1 VAQLRAHHH
10 TSQTTEGPE
19 AEAKR
24 FSGLDL
30 INGVVRDNLAAGV
43 VEPAISKIK
52 SLRCDAEPLSKPLSK
67 PPSKPLSSHLQD
79 QVPPV
84 RVPPRSVAWASQS
97 PLSVREPL
105 LLPSSDPPLTCDLIS
120 PLKRFAT
127 EAAISI
133 LRIDDHIKLNVHK
146 QNQGR

>member
-52 SLRCDAEPLSKPLSK
+52 SLRCVCPSLSPYLSLY
-67 PPSKPLSSHLQD
+67 LSLYL
-79 QVPPV
+79 
-84 RVPPRSVAWASQS
+84 S
-97 PLSVREPL
+97 PYV
-105 LLPSSDPPLTCDLIS
+105 
-120 PLKRFAT
+120 
-127 EAAISI
+127 AISKI
-133 LRIDDHIKLNVHK
+133 KSLRCVCVCVCHTSLLVLSIPSLCTRAPAVSAL
-146 QNQGR
+146 